1 MLTEWTSSSG
11 QIADQTS
18 IADGI
23 GGTVSLTP
31 VVTSNVRS
39 LTHGRISLG
48 TANHDLPLGAGLTR
62 RYQVTIGLGL
72 LTQGKLLP
80 TKFMASQLAI
90 ELTLARPEDCI
101 IACGKPGGA
110 TAATFTATTYA
121 VKNVNMI
128 PEILEFD
135 SSYDNMFL
143 KGLQEGG
150 VPIKFSSWHTYQ
162 FSHTGSSSANIL
174 IQERSRSVKSIFTVI
189 RKQNATLLNDS
200 GACFANLEAVHTLES
215 YQYRIGGRYFPA
227 SPVQV
232 AGGNGNNIGGAEAF
246 LELQKALHT
255 VGDARLSTNA
265 SFMNWNPAYVAT
277 GVGAA
282 ADSVNESDGS
292 YYAGPNGTSFAA
304 GDPQITLPG
313 YGVPGS
319 AAGSVAFC
327 FSTCLESTS
336 GMEISGLNAEEQ
348 SDISLNIKWSANG
361 GGSNFM
367 IETYVFY
374 DAMIVLREN
383 NVITFLILG
392 FGTYSVDLIKY
403 VLLQIWIILKL
414 KLIALLLPG
423 VIQHCRPWIHRS
435 LTLDAH

>member
-1 MLTEWTSSSG
+1 MYGSTPLEDVINYNVIARMLTEWTSSSG
-11 QIADQTS
+11 QVADQTS

-23 GGTVSLTP
+23 GGVMQLNPAVVS
-31 VVTSNVRS
+31 SVRS
-39 LTHGRISLG
+39 GLHGRVSLG
-48 TANHDLPLGAGLTR
+48 TINTDVPGASLTR
-62 RYQVTIGLGL
+62 RYQVTLGLGL

-90 ELTLARPEDCI
+90 ELTLAKPEDCI
-101 IACGKPGGA
+101 IACGKPG
-110 TAATFTATTYA
+110 TLNAATFSGTTY
-121 VKNVNMI
+121 KLQNVNMI

-162 FSHTGSSSANIL
+162 FSHGGSNNANIL

-189 RKQNATLLNDS
+189 RRQNSTIFNDS
-200 GACFANLEAVHTLES
+200 GATLANLIAGQSLES

-232 AGGNGNNIGGAEAF
+232 GTTGGAVNTGGAEAF

-255 VGDARLSTNA
+255 VGDSRLSTN
-265 SFMNWNPAYVAT
+265 SSLLNWNAPFVLA
-277 GVGAA
+277 GPVGAA
-282 ADSVNESDGS
+282 TSVNESDGS
-292 YYAGPNGTSFAA
+292 FYVGMDGIIYPA
-304 GDPQITLPG
+304 GDPTLQAPAVTPT
-313 YGVPGS
+313 GVPIS
-319 AAGSVAFC
+319 AAGSTAFC
-327 FSTCLESTS
+327 FSTCLETTS

-348 SDISLNIKWSANG
+348 SDISLNIKWTGATA
-361 GGSNFM
+361 GSEFT

-383 NVITFLILG
+383 NVFLLVTIG
-392 FGTYSVDLIKY
+392 VGTNSVKAICVILIKY
-403 VLLQIWIILKL
+403 VFTVHGLY
-414 KLIALLLPG
+414 
-423 VIQHCRPWIHRS
+423 
-435 LTLDAH
+435 